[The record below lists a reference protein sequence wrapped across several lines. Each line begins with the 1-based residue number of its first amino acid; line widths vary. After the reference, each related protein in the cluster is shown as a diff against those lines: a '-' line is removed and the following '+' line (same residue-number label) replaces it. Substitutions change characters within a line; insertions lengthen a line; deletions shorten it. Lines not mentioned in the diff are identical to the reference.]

1 VSAQGTIHMDINR
14 FYRQKNRIAQLNF
27 QFIHYAGDNYLEYLP
42 STFNAE
48 PNLLY
53 SIRTLIRCHK

>member
-1 VSAQGTIHMDINR
+1 MDINR